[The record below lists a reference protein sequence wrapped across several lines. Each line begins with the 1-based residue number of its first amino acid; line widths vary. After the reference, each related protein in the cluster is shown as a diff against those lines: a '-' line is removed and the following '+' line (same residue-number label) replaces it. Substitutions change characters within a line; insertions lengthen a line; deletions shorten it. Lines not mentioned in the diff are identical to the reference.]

1 MTPAAP
7 TDSRRGRRRSPA
19 GTREA
24 LLAAG
29 TELFAERGYEGVPV
43 WAIAQKAGVNK
54 AMINYHFGGKKGLHT
69 AIVREPF
76 SALLAKLQEIAAG
89 DAAAPEKLR
98 AFVALF
104 AETVAGA
111 PEFPAMLLREIVSGG
126 EHLDREVFGFITS
139 ILGSVR
145 GMVDAGVRDGSFR
158 PVDPVLTHLSLVGSL
173 IFFFATDE
181 FRRRAVVEGRIG
193 PVAPAAKDFVRHM
206 QEMITRG
213 LVADAPRR
221 ARKR

>member
-1 MTPAAP
+1 MPARRRRPRARDP
-7 TDSRRGRRRSPA
+7 EGTRTALKQAAAALFARRGFKGATADS
-19 GTREA
+19 
-24 LLAAG
+24 
-29 TELFAERGYEGVPV
+29 
-43 WAIAQKAGVNK
+43 IARQAGVNK

-76 SALLAKLQEIAAG
+76 SALLARLQEIAAG

-111 PEFPAMLLREIVSGG
+111 PEFPAMMLREIVSGG

-139 ILGSVR
+139 VLGSVR
-145 GMVDAGVRDGSFR
+145 GMVDAGVREGSFR

>member
-1 MTPAAP
+1 MPATRRRPRARDP
-7 TDSRRGRRRSPA
+7 EGTRTALKEAAAALFARRGFKGATADS
-19 GTREA
+19 
-24 LLAAG
+24 
-29 TELFAERGYEGVPV
+29 
-43 WAIAQKAGVNK
+43 IARQAGVNK

-76 SALLAKLQEIAAG
+76 SSLLARLQEIAAG

-111 PEFPAMLLREIVSGG
+111 PGFPAMMLREIVSGG

-139 ILGSVR
+139 VLGSVR
-145 GMVDAGVRDGSFR
+145 GMVDAGVREGSFR